1 MKLAGTIQLLL
12 LRDQRSNS
20 ILKLHVSHRTRINTE
35 AKAKV
40 VSAVWGAEFIEF
52 LAALANVH

>member
-20 ILKLHVSHRTRINTE
+20 ILKLHVPHRRRINTE

-40 VSAVWGAEFIEF
+40 VASVGGQ
-52 LAALANVH
+52 N